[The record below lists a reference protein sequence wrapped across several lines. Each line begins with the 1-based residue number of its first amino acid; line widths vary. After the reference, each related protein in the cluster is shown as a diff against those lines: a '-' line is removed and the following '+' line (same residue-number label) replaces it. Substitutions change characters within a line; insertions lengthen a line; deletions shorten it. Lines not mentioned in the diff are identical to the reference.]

1 MFNITLGWGS
11 AEPERLR
18 NTAICNNIFQIVKMP
33 YSLACSLFSPH
44 EKQCPNCESANSCN
58 PPDAATLK

>member
-1 MFNITLGWGS
+1 MS
-11 AEPERLR
+11 
-18 NTAICNNIFQIVKMP
+18 

-58 PPDAATLK
+58 PPDAATLKYPHTFFDDLKFSS